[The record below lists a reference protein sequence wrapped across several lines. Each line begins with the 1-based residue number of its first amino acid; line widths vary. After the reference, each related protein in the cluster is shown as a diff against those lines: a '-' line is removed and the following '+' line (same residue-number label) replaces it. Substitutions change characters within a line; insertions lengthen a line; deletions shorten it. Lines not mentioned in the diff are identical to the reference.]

1 MHTNP
6 QESQIMSCLGRLLLE
21 MRRARREAQR
31 ERRQQAAARALA
43 ATDAA
48 VAAARLPMRF

>member
-1 MHTNP
+1 
-6 QESQIMSCLGRLLLE
+6 MSVWFGICNGDARVSVLLE

-43 ATDAA
+43 AKDAA